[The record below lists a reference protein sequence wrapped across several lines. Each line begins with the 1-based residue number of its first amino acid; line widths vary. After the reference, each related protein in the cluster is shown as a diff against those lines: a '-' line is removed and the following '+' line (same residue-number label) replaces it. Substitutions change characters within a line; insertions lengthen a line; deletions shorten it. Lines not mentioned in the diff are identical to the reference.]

1 MTSHKLNIAHIVPDP
16 YVRSATHGLYGYK
29 EIIETLRWGLADIG
43 CNVTVSDNSVATD
56 RINVIVGVQ
65 MLREPELEK
74 LPANTII
81 YNLEQIRSGNLTGLK
96 PEIRF
101 VSDRFR
107 IWEYSEANIESWKG
121 ISAVSR
127 VVHVPVGWA
136 PILKRIEKRAPQ
148 DIDVLI
154 YGLPGQLRLEIF
166 QELCDSGMK
175 CLFVCGLYGKARD
188 ELISRA
194 KLVLNLNL
202 YDRSRIFEIVR
213 VSYLLANAKAVVADI
228 QEGTFVERDLENAIA
243 FAEPEVIR
251 QTCERLLDDE
261 QARSALENRGRE
273 TMERRHISPI
283 LNTAMELSGLG

>member
-1 MTSHKLNIAHIVPDP
+1 MTSHKFNLAHIVPDP
-16 YVRSATHGLYGYK
+16 HVRSSTHGLYGYK
-29 EIIETLRWGLADIG
+29 EIIETIRWGLADIG
-43 CNVTVSDNSVATD
+43 FNVTVSDNSLASD
-56 RINVIVGVQ
+56 RVNVIVGVQ
-65 MLREPELEK
+65 MLGEQDLKKP
-74 LPANTII
+74 PGNTIV
-81 YNLEQIRSGNLTGLK
+81 YNFEQIRTAHLTDLK

-101 VSDRFR
+101 VADHFL
-107 IWEYSEANIESWKG
+107 IWEYSESNLESWKR
-121 ISAVSR
+121 ICPTCR

-228 QEGTFVERDLENAIA
+228 QEGTFVESDLESAVA
-243 FAEPEVIR
+243 FAKPELIR
-251 QTCERLLDDE
+251 QTCEHLLDDD

-273 TMERRHISPI
+273 TIERRHISPI
-283 LNTAMELSGLG
+283 LKAALEQSGLG